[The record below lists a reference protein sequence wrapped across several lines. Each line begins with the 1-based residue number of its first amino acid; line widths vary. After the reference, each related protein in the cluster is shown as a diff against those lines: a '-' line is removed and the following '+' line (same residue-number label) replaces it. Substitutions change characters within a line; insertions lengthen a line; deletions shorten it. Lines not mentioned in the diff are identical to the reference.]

1 MIHELREYRID
12 VRAADAYFSLF
23 RDLAM
28 PIRGSAY
35 GRLVANW
42 LIPGEVV
49 TFYHL
54 WEYDSLVER
63 TAKRAA
69 LARVERWTRDFL
81 PGAAALVSSQRLTI
95 LTPYAI
101 DGLPG
106 FAIGDFAAAPIVFTT
121 IRCRTGKAA
130 AVASAVAA
138 ARPPGLRGV
147 WTEEMPDPNAVWYVC
162 DRGEAPASDW
172 LEAHGAVHRT
182 TKTCERGP
190 Y

>member
-54 WEYDSLVER
+54 WEYDSLGER

-69 LARVERWTRDFL
+69 LAQVERWTHDFL
-81 PGAAALVSSQRLTI
+81 PAAAALV
-95 LTPYAI
+95 
-101 DGLPG
+101 
-106 FAIGDFAAAPIVFTT
+106 AIGDNDPKWEEEYQKLGTT
-121 IRCRTGKAA
+121 AGAYDDWHEGR
-130 AVASAVAA
+130 
-138 ARPPGLRGV
+138 RP
-147 WTEEMPDPNAVWYVC
+147 A
-162 DRGEAPASDW
+162 
-172 LEAHGAVHRT
+172 
-182 TKTCERGP
+182 
-190 Y
+190 